1 MIVDRR
7 HEMFQPLRN
16 RMKVLQPV
24 LPADIVA
31 EKDERPYSPVNLW
44 SDDTLRH
51 EASVHS
57 HRVIFPVF
65 DKAVHIERGEKRNI
79 LFCQIIHDIVSHPAV
94 GHIYHSCHIHAVGM
108 SPAEECS
115 GKSHR
120 IDHVSGLF
128 KPAYEVGR
136 LAHLPCEDDS
146 GGIGIIKPAGFQERL
161 IFRHRIEAE
170 VLVAR
175 IGGIRMIKHVV
186 CTLHSHLRLGSLE
199 NFPVHMPAHIRK
211 HVLVVGTA
219 SSGDILPYGCI
230 VCGVK

>member
-1 MIVDRR
+1 M
-7 HEMFQPLRN
+7 
-16 RMKVLQPV
+16 
-24 LPADIVA
+24 
-31 EKDERPYSPVNLW
+31 
-44 SDDTLRH
+44 
-51 EASVHS
+51 
-57 HRVIFPVF
+57 
-65 DKAVHIERGEKRNI
+65 
-79 LFCQIIHDIVSHPAV
+79 
-94 GHIYHSCHIHAVGM
+94 GHIYHSSHIHAVGM